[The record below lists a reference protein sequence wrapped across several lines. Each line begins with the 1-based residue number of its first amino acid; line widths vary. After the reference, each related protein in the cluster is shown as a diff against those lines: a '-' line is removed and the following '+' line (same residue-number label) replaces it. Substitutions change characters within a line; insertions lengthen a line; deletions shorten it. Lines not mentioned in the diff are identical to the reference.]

1 MCLRFFFK
9 RVRSSDSSES
19 EGTRVQE
26 KEEKGE
32 EELVTKKKKK
42 KHKKHHSDSEV
53 NSSVVAPG
61 SADSM
66 ARDYTACTTN

>member
-1 MCLRFFFK
+1 MFALFFK

-19 EGTRVQE
+19 EGMRVQE

-32 EELVTKKKKK
+32 EEGATKKKKK
-42 KHKKHHSDSEV
+42 KHKKRHSDSEV
-53 NSSVVAPG
+53 NSSVVAPV
-61 SADSM
+61 SADGA

>member
-26 KEEKGE
+26 KEKGE